1 METPCA
7 SIVYINVSELTK
19 GFNGNTG
26 FHVQTV
32 FTANT
37 IMHRIIIN
45 NKTTTFITKSQA
57 IEPNVFIMEAITFSS
72 RLCNICYELYC

>member
-1 METPCA
+1 MANTKVSSRC
-7 SIVYINVSELTK
+7 SVVNGGTVHKHIVYINVSELTK

-37 IMHRIIIN
+37 IMHTIIIN
-45 NKTTTFITKSQA
+45 NTTTTFITKSKLL
-57 IEPNVFIMEAITFSS
+57 NRMY
-72 RLCNICYELYC
+72 L